1 MRPNSHAA
9 RQAMR
14 WAGGGHGLALALFGG
29 TAALAELRPGDV
41 SMHPVWV
48 AMAPDKT
55 DETVVMQ
62 SRSYISLFK
71 VRPKEAYAALDPVM
85 TKPKKVLLPAGT
97 QLMRAPGPQ
106 FIACEIVRKPGNER
120 LTCLRDDN
128 TDGVFD
134 TVTRIP
140 AHGNY
145 FIFPIQ
151 AWPWPFK
158 YEPLHQPVRYRGL
171 DEAAEFRPVEF
182 ILRYSH
188 LGDWGLIDFC
198 FEPFRRKESW
208 GFPHLVDACLVSTL
222 RPKYPELPKSLA
234 MHGFRVSALSFDP
247 LSKAMSVRVQRRPEE
262 YQVTFGF
269 TDEKAE

>member
-1 MRPNSHAA
+1 MRPGTVMAMLACAA
-9 RQAMR
+9 GMAS
-14 WAGGGHGLALALFGG
+14 GLSGAAS
-29 TAALAELRPGDV
+29 ALAEERPGDP
-41 SMHPVWV
+41 SLHPVWV
-48 AMAPDKT
+48 AMAPDKL
-55 DETVVMQ
+55 DETVVMP
-62 SRSYISLFK
+62 SRSYLTLFK
-71 VRPKEAYAALDPVM
+71 VRPQEAYAALDPVM
-85 TKPKKVLLPAGT
+85 VKRGKELLPSGA
-97 QLMRAPGPQ
+97 QLIRAPGPQ

-120 LTCLRDDN
+120 VTCLRDDDS
-128 TDGVFD
+128 DGVFD

-158 YEPLHQPVRYRGL
+158 YEPLLQPVRYRDL
-171 DEAAEFRPVEF
+171 DEVAEFRPVEF

-208 GFPHLVDACLVSTL
+208 GFPHLVDACLVSTM
-222 RPKYPELPKSLA
+222 RPKYAELPKSLV
-234 MHGFRVSALSFDP
+234 MHGFGVSAMSFDP
-247 LSKAMSVRVQRRPEE
+247 LSRAMTVRVRRQKED
-262 YQVTFGF
+262 YRVTFGI